1 MSSFTM
7 GILVVCFYLDDV
19 FRLLF
24 DSKMDTTSMILYEE
38 KDKWS
43 RYCMK
48 KKTSDLLV
56 LEVWFVKLHFLEHF
70 HLCFRD
76 QVKSLSYMILS
87 QSLAEVT
94 TILQYVVE
102 NFSFYSISVYKNC
115 CHETVSRVHAS
126 LNLIRSRGSQV

>member
-1 MSSFTM
+1 M
-7 GILVVCFYLDDV
+7 
-19 FRLLF
+19 
-24 DSKMDTTSMILYEE
+24 
-38 KDKWS
+38 
-43 RYCMK
+43 
-48 KKTSDLLV
+48 
-56 LEVWFVKLHFLEHF
+56 KLHFLEHF

-115 CHETVSRVHAS
+115 CHENNCIACAIKFDKESRESSVVNDVH
-126 LNLIRSRGSQV
+126 